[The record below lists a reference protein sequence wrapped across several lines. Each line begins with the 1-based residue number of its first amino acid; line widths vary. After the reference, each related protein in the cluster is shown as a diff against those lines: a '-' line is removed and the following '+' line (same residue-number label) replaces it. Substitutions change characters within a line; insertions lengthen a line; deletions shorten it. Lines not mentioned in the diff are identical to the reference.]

1 MITTII
7 LVIHIF
13 TTIALITLVMLQTG
27 KGAEA
32 GAAFGGGAS
41 STVFGSRGAGSF
53 LTRATAILATV
64 FFITSLSLA
73 YLSGRDTTTKSVS
86 DVVAPVQSDTES
98 VKPKGDMPAAPE
110 QQKQSSDV
118 PSPSGMAK

>member
-1 MITTII
+1 MIVTVI

-53 LTRATAILATV
+53 LTRTTAILATV

-73 YLSGRDTTTKSVS
+73 YLSGRDTTTKSVT

-98 VKPKGDMPAAPE
+98 VKGKGDVPAVPAGEKP
-110 QQKQSSDV
+110 SSDV